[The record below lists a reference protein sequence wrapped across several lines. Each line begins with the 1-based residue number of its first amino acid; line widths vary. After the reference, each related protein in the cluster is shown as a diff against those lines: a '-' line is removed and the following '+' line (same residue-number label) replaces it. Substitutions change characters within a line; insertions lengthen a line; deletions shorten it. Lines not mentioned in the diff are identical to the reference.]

1 MLLIKLIICMNA
13 ESIVINSGA
22 LVFLGLLA
30 LHFMQVNY

>member
-22 LVFLGLLA
+22 LVFAWFISAA
-30 LHFMQVNY
+30 LYAS